1 MFEQMLLPVGHTH
14 QTRCAVFAFAGEVSV
29 VVAAA
34 LMMAWFDVVPM
45 APLRNVVPLVMSAPP
60 PPPPPPA
67 PATLA
72 RAPERTAPVK
82 PVFRTF
88 VPPRLTAPQH
98 DHQRAVVIAEAETLQ
113 DLSGPGVPGGVP
125 GGIPGGVPGGSLNDL
140 LGNIPVP
147 SPAAP
152 VSKPAAAPAP
162 TPATAKQVRVGG
174 DVQAA
179 LLTHEVA
186 PVYPKFAS
194 RARVEGTVELSA
206 TIGMDGKVKDL
217 QLVDGNPL
225 LVDAAVNAVRQWVYR
240 PTYLNGVPVEVLTV
254 IHVKFHLIHPAD

>member
-1 MFEQMLLPVGHTH
+1 
-14 QTRCAVFAFAGEVSV
+14 
-29 VVAAA
+29 
-34 LMMAWFDVVPM
+34 
-45 APLRNVVPLVMSAPP
+45 
-60 PPPPPPA
+60 
-67 PATLA
+67 
-72 RAPERTAPVK
+72 
-82 PVFRTF
+82 
-88 VPPRLTAPQH
+88 
-98 DHQRAVVIAEAETLQ
+98 
-113 DLSGPGVPGGVP
+113 
-125 GGIPGGVPGGSLNDL
+125 